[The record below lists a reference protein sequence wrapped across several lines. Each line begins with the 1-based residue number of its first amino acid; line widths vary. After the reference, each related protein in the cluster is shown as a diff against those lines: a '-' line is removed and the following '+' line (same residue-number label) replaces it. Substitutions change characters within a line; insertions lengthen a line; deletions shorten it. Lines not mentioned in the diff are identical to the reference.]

1 MNKIE
6 IVDMT
11 IGKIGEVEKNFA
23 SCVIIMLAIPLK
35 AAMKVDT
42 KIGGR
47 TYIVT
52 KRYIIMTALLIFK
65 FR

>member
-1 MNKIE
+1 MKKIV
-6 IVDMT
+6 IKDMT

-65 FR
+65 YR